1 MKNNKQQLLI
11 QQIDKKLEA
20 FKNMKATVVPTK
32 GWINTFRTAL
42 KMSLRQLGNRLNIAP
57 QSTKE
62 IEEREANGT
71 ITLNSLRDVA
81 NALDMQLVYGFI
93 SKHESLEQM
102 IEKRAKELAL
112 EIVIRTNNTMTLEDQ
127 QNSKERIEK
136 AIAQKTNEI
145 KIEIID
151 LSIDKDISRKLFK
164 LISVINPNFGKFKIL
179 AKLHKKT
186 YHKLFK

>member
-1 MKNNKQQLLI
+1 MKNNKQQLLLH
-11 QQIDKKLEA
+11 QTDKKLEA
-20 FKNMKATVVPTK
+20 FKDLKATVVPTK

-62 IEEREANGT
+62 IEKREANGT

-81 NALDMQLVYGFI
+81 NAMDMQLVYGFV

-102 IEKRAKELAL
+102 IEKRAEELAL
-112 EIVIRTNNTMTLEDQ
+112 EIVMRTNNTMTLEDQ

-145 KIEIID
+145 KIEMPKYLWD
-151 LSIDKDISRKLFK
+151 
-164 LISVINPNFGKFKIL
+164 
-179 AKLHKKT
+179 
-186 YHKLFK
+186 